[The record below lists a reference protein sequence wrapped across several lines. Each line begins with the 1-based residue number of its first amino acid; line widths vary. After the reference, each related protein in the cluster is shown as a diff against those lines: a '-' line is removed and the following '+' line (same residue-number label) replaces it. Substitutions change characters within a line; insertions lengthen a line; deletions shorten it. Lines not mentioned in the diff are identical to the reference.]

1 MSGLFKDSFD
11 KNAKCLFFDFDGTL
25 HNNGVTSPE
34 TIKALDYARSKG
46 CYLFVNTGRTK
57 PFLMRD
63 LFKFT
68 GYEFDGILC
77 GGAAVYY
84 GKNYEKVLFE
94 EQPLTE
100 DEKDEI
106 LSVVCKNA
114 LWTVFEGYDELYT
127 LEIHG
132 EVKYLKSELEEFY
145 RKGKKDLSKLKIS
158 KCSVF
163 PPKGVP
169 ALDKVKEATCMDWV
183 EYKYYPWYEGYK
195 KGCGKGKII
204 EKFCL
209 VTGTNIKNTIAFGD
223 SENDISAF
231 ESAAKSV
238 AMNFAP
244 EPLKSVATYVA
255 KTAEGVSEGIY
266 HYIK

>member
-1 MSGLFKDSFD
+1 M
-11 KNAKCLFFDFDGTL
+11 
-25 HNNGVTSPE
+25 
-34 TIKALDYARSKG
+34 
-46 CYLFVNTGRTK
+46 
-57 PFLMRD
+57 
-63 LFKFT
+63 
-68 GYEFDGILC
+68 
-77 GGAAVYY
+77 
-84 GKNYEKVLFE
+84 FE
-94 EQPLTE
+94 EPPLTE

-114 LWTVFEGYDELYT
+114 LWTMFEGYDEFYT

-255 KTAEGVSEGIY
+255 KTEEGVAEGIY
-266 HYIK
+266 YYVK

>member
-1 MSGLFKDSFD
+1 MSDLFKDDFN

-25 HNNGVTSPE
+25 HDNGVTSPE

-57 PFLMRD
+57 PFLLQD
-63 LFKFT
+63 LNRFV
-68 GYEFDGILC
+68 GYEFDGIFC

-94 EQPLTE
+94 EPPLTE

-106 LSVVCKNA
+106 LFLVCKNA

-127 LEIHG
+127 LEIRG
-132 EVKYLKSELEEFY
+132 EVKYTGSELEEFY
-145 RKGKKDLSKLKIS
+145 RKAKKDLSKLRIS

-163 PPKGVP
+163 PPKGVYSF
-169 ALDKVKEATCMDWV
+169 DKVKDITCLDWV
-183 EYKYYPWYEGYK
+183 VYKSYYEGYK

-204 EKFCL
+204 EKFCS
-209 VTGTNIKNTIAFGD
+209 VTGADIKNTIAFGD
-223 SENDISAF
+223 SENDVPAF
-231 ESAAKSV
+231 VTANKSV
-238 AMNFAP
+238 AMNVAP
-244 EPLKSVATYVA
+244 ESLKNVATYVS
-255 KTAEGVSEGIY
+255 KTSDGVVEGIY
-266 HYIK
+266 RYIK